1 MPNKVRVCRVCGKE
15 YTACRTPR
23 LGEDAFNWREVACS
37 PECGM
42 KYFQMVEEARRGKK
56 SAHKKAKRAEEPKE
70 THIAVEPMTPTDM
83 IVLGEDAQGEETP
96 EDPEV

>member
-1 MPNKVRVCRVCGKE
+1 MPKQVRVCRVCGKE

-42 KYFQMVEEARRGKK
+42 KYFQMVEEARHGKK
-56 SAHKKAKRAEEPKE
+56 VTVKKVRHVELPKVDP
-70 THIAVEPMTPTDM
+70 I
-83 IVLGEDAQGEETP
+83 
-96 EDPEV
+96 EDPAREEESDTEE